1 MSVSPRRSVIARPA
15 FAVVLAA
22 AFALGLAGCSAGASP
37 TASPASSDSTS
48 GTGSASPRPT
58 ATSDSQPIQGQ
69 CATSNLTGAIGK
81 GGGGAAGSVEVT
93 IVLTN
98 TGSTQCSLQG
108 WPGVSFVGDGNGTQL
123 GNAAQ
128 FDRTTPHDTVVLQPG
143 GTAQAPLKITQA
155 LNYPDADCKPKPA
168 DGFRVYPP
176 GSTESLFVKADN
188 YTACTTTTVNLLTV
202 GGLAAP

>member
-1 MSVSPRRSVIARPA
+1 MSDSTRRSVIARPA
-15 FAVVLAA
+15 LALALAA
-22 AFALGLAGCSAGASP
+22 AFALSLAGCSAGASP
-37 TASPASSDSTS
+37 AASPAASGSTS
-48 GTGSASPRPT
+48 DTGSASPRPT
-58 ATSDSQPIQGQ
+58 ATSTSQPIQGQ
-69 CATSNLTGAIGK
+69 CATSSLTGSMGK

-128 FDRTTPHDTVVLQPG
+128 FDRSTPHDTVVLQPG
-143 GTAQAPLKITQA
+143 GAAQAPLKITQA
-155 LNYPDADCKPKPA
+155 LNYSDADCKPKPA